1 MIPTFSPTIRR
12 KEMDAVLTCMVDE
25 KIGPG
30 DICARLIESIKEF
43 FNVEGAI
50 ALRSPVRALEFALN
64 VLGLEPGSA
73 VMLSALAPAWQ
84 YAAVNAAGFRP
95 LLLDVSPDTAL
106 VTPEIAATGIENGGR
121 ALVLHESLGILP
133 DIDAF
138 AVLGVPI
145 IEDIS
150 QSAGAMQNGKKAGTF
165 GVFSILGLEEHDIVT
180 AGGGAMILAP
190 LRRDWA
196 ALKKYAD
203 DALSA
208 DLLPDINAALAFVQL
223 KEYGKNERR
232 RKEIY
237 VTYFQSLMQS
247 RHKTFPAEISADSRD
262 EKGSAGVEAVD
273 AEQAM
278 QTTSAAYGFPVII
291 SSGYKEVKQ
300 YAARKD
306 IEISL
311 AFAGSIAER
320 FGDELTDCPAAK
332 SLALRCAL
340 FPLYPRLS
348 GAQITNIA
356 RVLAALP

>member
-1 MIPTFSPTIRR
+1 
-12 KEMDAVLTCMVDE
+12 MDAVLTCMVDE

-30 DICARLIESIKEF
+30 DICARLIESVKEF
-43 FNVEGAI
+43 FGVEGAI
-50 ALRSPVRALEFALN
+50 ALRSPVRALEFALG
-64 VLGLEPGSA
+64 VLGLETGSA
-73 VMLSALAPAWQ
+73 VMLSSLAPAWQ

-106 VTPEIAATGIENGGR
+106 VTPEIAAAGIENGGR
-121 ALVLHESLGILP
+121 ALVLHEPLGILP
-133 DIDAF
+133 GMDEF
-138 AVLGVPI
+138 AALGVPI

-150 QSAGAMQNGKKAGTF
+150 QSAGAVLNGKKAGTF

-180 AGGGAMILAP
+180 AGGGAVLLAP

-196 ALKKYAD
+196 TLKKYAD

-208 DLLPDINAALAFVQL
+208 DLLPDINAALALVQL
-223 KEYGKNERR
+223 KEHRKNENR

-237 VTYFQSLMQS
+237 ITYFNSLMQS
-247 RHKTFPAEISADSRD
+247 RHKTFPAEISADS
-262 EKGSAGVEAVD
+262 EKGSPRDGKGTAGDIAADSE
-273 AEQAM
+273 ETP
-278 QTTSAAYGFPVII
+278 QTASAAYGFPVII

-320 FGDELTDCPAAK
+320 FGDDLADCPSAK

-348 GAQITNIA
+348 GVQITNIA

>member
-1 MIPTFSPTIRR
+1 
-12 KEMDAVLTCMVDE
+12 MVDE

-30 DICARLIESIKEF
+30 DISARLIESVKEF
-43 FNVEGAI
+43 FGVEGAI
-50 ALRSPVRALEFALN
+50 ALRSPVRALEYALG
-64 VLGLEPGSA
+64 VLGLEQGSA

-106 VTPEIAATGIENGGR
+106 VTPEIAAVGIESGGR
-121 ALVLHESLGILP
+121 VLVLHEPLGLLSP
-133 DIDAF
+133 EMDAF
-138 AVLGVPI
+138 AALGVPI
-145 IEDIS
+145 IEEIS
-150 QSAGAMQNGKKAGTF
+150 QSAGAALNGRKAGTF

-180 AGGGAMILAP
+180 AGGGAMVLTP
-190 LRRDWA
+190 LKRDWA

-208 DLLPDINAALAFVQL
+208 DLLPDINAALALVQL
-223 KEYGKNERR
+223 KEYRKNERR

-237 VTYFQSLMQS
+237 MTYFNSFMQQN
-247 RHKTFPAEISADSRD
+247 RHKTFPAEIST
-262 EKGSAGVEAVD
+262 D
-273 AEQAM
+273 AEQGSAE
-278 QTTSAAYGFPVII
+278 QEPLTSSAAYGFSVII

-306 IEISL
+306 IEIAL
-311 AFAGSIAER
+311 AFRGSIAER
-320 FGDELTDCPAAK
+320 FGDEFSNFPAAR

-348 GAQITNIA
+348 GPQITAIS